1 MIYWNMYLP
10 NILVV
15 YTLMKNIFY
24 LESIKSDGFKNL
36 LIVIIYLIYFYI
48 FNILPDLPT
57 SQNGDRRWRLLSRGY
72 HR

>member
-24 LESIKSDGFKNL
+24 LESIKSDGFK
-36 LIVIIYLIYFYI
+36 II
-48 FNILPDLPT
+48 
-57 SQNGDRRWRLLSRGY
+57 
-72 HR
+72 

>member
-24 LESIKSDGFKNL
+24 HESIKSDGF
-36 LIVIIYLIYFYI
+36 IIIKKLKK
-48 FNILPDLPT
+48 FNIFL
-57 SQNGDRRWRLLSRGY
+57 Y
-72 HR
+72 I

>member
-24 LESIKSDGFKNL
+24 LESIKSDGFKNYLKTYL
-36 LIVIIYLIYFYI
+36 LLLYI
-48 FNILPDLPT
+48 
-57 SQNGDRRWRLLSRGY
+57 
-72 HR
+72 

>member
-24 LESIKSDGFKNL
+24 LEVHLGCRLNVA
-36 LIVIIYLIYFYI
+36 LI
-48 FNILPDLPT
+48 NRKD
-57 SQNGDRRWRLLSRGY
+57 RLLRSLRNVGPSAD
-72 HR
+72 HRLTINMPNTASY

>member
-1 MIYWNMYLP
+1 MYLP

-36 LIVIIYLIYFYI
+36 LIVIIYLIFFREKNYCI
-48 FNILPDLPT
+48 
-57 SQNGDRRWRLLSRGY
+57 
-72 HR
+72 

>member
-1 MIYWNMYLP
+1 MYLA

-48 FNILPDLPT
+48 FNIF
-57 SQNGDRRWRLLSRGY
+57 QGIKLLYMTVMFLRYICSMLS
-72 HR
+72 

>member
-24 LESIKSDGFKNL
+24 LESIKLYISGNKI
-36 LIVIIYLIYFYI
+36 IVYDS
-48 FNILPDLPT
+48 NV
-57 SQNGDRRWRLLSRGY
+57 S
-72 HR
+72 